1 LAILAVT
8 KVVDDTGVTSSPA
21 FWTALIGGVTGAF
34 GVILGRK
41 SRPLDKADTAA
52 RIGDAWDRIA
62 VQLTTDNALLRTE
75 LADLKASEAECK
87 DKLDALE
94 RAAHANEMRHDH
106 LVGYLNKLGLDI
118 PQDDMPSGDA

>member
-1 LAILAVT
+1 VVAT
-8 KVVDDTGVTSSPA
+8 VVDDAGATSSPA
-21 FWTALIGGVTGAF
+21 FWTILIGGATG
-34 GVILGRK
+34 ILGGLLSRK

-62 VQLTTDNALLRTE
+62 VQLTNDNTLLRTE

-94 RAAHANEMRHDH
+94 RAAHANELRHDH
-106 LVGYLNKLGLDI
+106 LVEHLNKLGLDI
-118 PQDDMPSGDA
+118 PPDAMPT

>member
-1 LAILAVT
+1 LAVAT
-8 KVVDDTGVTSSPA
+8 VVDDGGATSSPA
-21 FWTALIGGVTGAF
+21 FWTALIGGITGAF
-34 GVILGRK
+34 GILLGRK

-62 VQLTTDNALLRTE
+62 VQLTQDNTLLRGE
-75 LADLKASEAECK
+75 LSDLKASEAECK

-106 LVGYLNKLGLDI
+106 LVAHLNKLGLDI
-118 PQDDMPSGDA
+118 PPDAMP